1 MFEDLFVF
9 QPSPWDERNWAAIS
23 GLPLEDVWLPVDD
36 TITVFGWFVD
46 AGPSRPVLL
55 WCHGNAGNISYRLSN
70 LAELYRRGLSIFI
83 FDYRGYGR
91 STGSP
96 SEPGFYQDALTAYD
110 YLIQQRH
117 CSPDRI
123 VLFGR
128 SLGGPVAAEVAT
140 KRAAAGLILEGTFP
154 AIQSMADHHY
164 LGLPAHWFVNVEFNL
179 VPKVASLSIPVLVMH
194 GEQDSIVPVSLGRQ
208 VFDAAREPK
217 RWYGVAGA
225 GHNDVPYVGGAAYYQ
240 TFVDFIRE
248 VVPGKW

>member
-1 MFEDLFVF
+1 M
-9 QPSPWDERNWAAIS
+9 
-23 GLPLEDVWLPVDD
+23 
-36 TITVFGWFVD
+36 
-46 AGPSRPVLL
+46 
-55 WCHGNAGNISYRLSN
+55 
-70 LAELYRRGLSIFI
+70 
-83 FDYRGYGR
+83 
-91 STGSP
+91 
-96 SEPGFYQDALTAYD
+96 TAYD
-110 YLIQQRH
+110 YLLRQRH
-117 CSPDRI
+117 MPSERI

-128 SLGGPVAAEVAT
+128 SLGGPVAGEVAV

-179 VPKVASLSIPVLVMH
+179 ADKVAKLTMPVLVMH

-225 GHNDVPYVGGAAYYQ
+225 EHNDVPYVGGAAYYQ
-240 TFVDFIRE
+240 AFVEFIRE